1 MSTLSMM
8 GIAEAAAALQAGS
21 LTSVQLVEQVISNV
35 AQRDGVVKAFLKLDA
50 EKLRK
55 LAAESDARRAA
66 GKALSEY
73 DGIPVGIKDCIVTEG
88 ETCACASKI
97 LENVVSP
104 YDSTAVAKLKAMG
117 FIPTGRLNMDEFAM
131 GSSCENSAFQ
141 KTANPWDA
149 NRVPGGSSG
158 GSAAAVGA
166 RLVPA
171 ALGSDTGG
179 SIRQPA
185 SFCGIVGLKPT
196 YGRVSRYGLVAFASS
211 LDQIG
216 PMTTSVEDAA
226 IILQAITG
234 EDKMD
239 STSLPQT
246 DEDFIGAV
254 KAAKVEDFKTLK
266 VGLPEEYFNAEGM
279 SKEVKEAIDKAVE
292 MVKAAGAEIVPVS
305 LPHTKYAV
313 AVYYIIATAEAS
325 ANLARFDGIRYGERK
340 EAKDLVASYF
350 ASRGAGFG
358 DEVKRRILLGTYVLS
373 SGYYDAYYLRAQKVR
388 TLIRNDFEAAFKEC
402 DVLLTPVAPNV
413 AFKFG
418 EKSTNPL
425 EMYLSDIFTIA
436 LNLAGNCGISVPASL
451 GSESSMPIGVQFI
464 APALAEAKLLKTAR
478 AFEML
483 RGDFPAPAGC

>member
-1 MSTLSMM
+1 MM
-8 GIAEAAAALQAGS
+8 NIARAAEALNNQAV
-21 LTSVQLVEQVISNV
+21 TSAELVEQVIANV
-35 AQRDGVVKAFLKLDA
+35 AERDGVVKAFLKLDA

-55 LAAESDARRAA
+55 LAAESDARRAG

-73 DGIPVGIKDCIVTEG
+73 DGIPIGIKDCIVTEG
-88 ETCACASKI
+88 ETCACASKL

-104 YDSTAVAKLKAMG
+104 YDSTAVAKLKALG

-141 KTANPWDA
+141 KTSNPWDA

-226 IILQAITG
+226 ILLQAITG
-234 EDKMD
+234 ADEHD
-239 STSLPQT
+239 STSLPLPEENFVQ
-246 DEDFIGAV
+246 AV
-254 KAAKVEDFKTLK
+254 REATVEDLKTLK
-266 VGLPEEYFNAEGM
+266 IGLPEEYFNAEGM
-279 SKEVKEAIDKAVE
+279 SAEVKQAIDASVKKI
-292 MVKAAGAEIVPVS
+292 KAAGAEIVPVK

-325 ANLARFDGIRYGERK
+325 ANLARFDGIRYGARQ
-340 EAKDLVASYF
+340 EAKDLIASYF

-358 DEVKRRILLGTYVLS
+358 EEVKRRILLGTYVLS

-388 TLIRNDFEAAFKEC
+388 TLIRRDFEEAFKSC
-402 DVLLTPVAPNV
+402 DILLTPVAPNV

-418 EKSTNPL
+418 EKSANPL

-436 LNLAGNCGISVPASL
+436 LNLAGNCGISVPAEL

-464 APALAEAKLLKTAR
+464 APALAEAKLLKAAR
-478 AFEML
+478 AFELL
-483 RGDFPAPAGC
+483 RGDFPAPQGC